1 MKKSHDKSELETLY
15 SQALASGMVHNQK
28 EFSDFIGLNPAV
40 FSQLL
45 SGKQPISDTM
55 FQRIFNALTAKG
67 IIAGDHNQTAIATAP
82 NATANAGTSSE
93 LIAEMRAQREMYAAH
108 IDRLLTI
115 LEKAQEK

>member
-1 MKKSHDKSELETLY
+1 MKKTRTKSELESLF

-28 EFSDFIGLNPAV
+28 DFAEFVGLNPAIL
-40 FSQLL
+40 SQLL
-45 SGKQPISDTM
+45 SGKQAVSETM
-55 FQRIFNALTAKG
+55 FNRIQNALVAKG
-67 IIAGDHNQTAIATAP
+67 AIVGDHNQTAIATAP

-115 LEKAQEK
+115 LEKSQK